1 MSNAT
6 ARKVKVTDNSDKE
19 TTGKHEIQIK
29 SGGVDIVIPEGLT
42 IEEACRHLRS
52 KEDEQNTIVSI
63 SEVVKAFPLDGAAA
77 LNAVIERRY
86 GWANLKTK
94 PGSFFTPPAPPSMV
108 GVQIGPNETIQ
119 VPWGQF
125 TVPNIDGWLETSYT
139 INNNGPFTF
148 RISGQVRRK
157 DEAAVADLAEEVRRE
172 VKENSIYAGKFINI
186 NFRDN
191 YGNRFEEFDFDFAP
205 KFTEVDLEEI
215 TQIVYSEEVEKL
227 VRTNLTAPVVKT
239 KFCRKNNIP
248 LNRKVLLAGIYGTG
262 KTLTAFEHALTCV
275 KHGWTFL
282 HLKDVRDLDL
292 AFSFAKFYQPCVI
305 FSEDIDRAVRGA
317 RTAEI
322 DQILNTID
330 GVDSKQSEIMILLTT
345 NNLNHIHPAFMR
357 PGRID
362 TVIEV
367 TPPDKKAI
375 VRLVRQYAEK
385 SNEHLKIEESDEE
398 VMKIFEDMEG
408 ANAAFIREAVERA
421 KLSALLNADE
431 GQPLKITGNDL
442 RGAVASLKAH
452 VKLVHPEAGEENS
465 INADSLALRLLA
477 ERLMSALVGSIAD
490 PKLAGMIKIKK
501 PFDPFDAINKPSE
514 N

>member
-6 ARKVKVTDNSDKE
+6 ARKVKIKDDSNEEK
-19 TTGKHEIQIK
+19 TGKHEIQIK
-29 SGGVDIVIPEGLT
+29 SGGTDIVIPEGLS

-63 SEVVKAFPLDGAAA
+63 SEVIKAFPLDGATA
-77 LNAVIERRY
+77 LNTVIERRY
-86 GWANLKTK
+86 GWANLKMT
-94 PGSFFTPPAPPSMV
+94 PGSFFSEPSPPQMI
-108 GVQIGPNETIQ
+108 GVEVGPNETIQ
-119 VPWGQF
+119 IPWGQF
-125 TVPNIDGWLETSYT
+125 TVPNIDGWLETSYHR
-139 INNNGPFTF
+139 NSDGPFTF
-148 RISGQVRRK
+148 RIGGQVRRK
-157 DEAAVADLAEEVRRE
+157 DEAAVANLAEEVRQE
-172 VKENSIYAGKFINI
+172 AKNNSIYAGKFINI
-186 NFRDN
+186 NFRDM
-191 YGNRFEEFDFDFAP
+191 YGDRFEEFNFDFAP

-215 TQIVYSEEVEKL
+215 TQIVHSEEVERL
-227 VRTNLTAPVVKT
+227 VKTNLTAPVVKT
-239 KFCRKNNIP
+239 QFCRENNVP

-317 RTAEI
+317 RTSEI

-375 VRLVRQYAEK
+375 VRLVRQYAEQ
-385 SNEHLKIEESDEE
+385 SNEHLKIQESDDEI
-398 VMKIFEDMEG
+398 MKIFSEMEG

-421 KLSALLNADE
+421 KLSALLDADE
-431 GQPLKITGNDL
+431 DEYLKITGDNLKD
-442 RGAVASLKAH
+442 AVASLKAH

-465 INADSLALRLLA
+465 INADSLAMRLLA

-490 PKLAGMIKIKK
+490 PKLANMIKVKK